1 MNVQVPQILLAALA
15 AIALAAPQAEG
26 RVVVGGVTNPGNRN
40 IVHPGIYLPGGN
52 IPVSR
57 PAPPPHHR
65 HMQPPRPQRRHL
77 PPPPPRPKVK
87 SPDRYTPD
95 GYLKPST
102 KAPHRVQDG
111 PLQPHR

>member
-1 MNVQVPQILLAALA
+1 MSIKAHHVLLAALA
-15 AIALAAPQAEG
+15 AISLAAPQAEG

-40 IVHPGIYLPGGN
+40 VVHPGSYLPVN
-52 IPVSR
+52 R
-57 PAPPPHHR
+57 PAYHPHPGHATPPP
-65 HMQPPRPQRRHL
+65 PPQRRHL
-77 PPPPPRPKVK
+77 PPPPPRPRVK